1 MNASR
6 HEEVDERAGVESGKG
21 TGWHTGARAG
31 WGWQKIKH
39 TSFHMDSGQRAFK
52 REEDWEGKREVIP

>member
-1 MNASR
+1 M
-6 HEEVDERAGVESGKG
+6 DERAGVESGKG